1 MSQLTRWTGWVVCVA
16 ICLGA
21 GGLGA
26 AATNP
31 EIDGWYQTLAK
42 PSWNPPAY
50 IFGPV
55 WTCLFVLM
63 ATAAWII
70 WQSQGFRNAATPLTL
85 FACQLALNVAWS
97 WIFFGLHQPG
107 WACVEIVILWLAIL
121 ATAVTFFRHSQLA
134 AALLLPYL
142 AWVSFATILN
152 FTIWSLN
159 ATPT

>member
-1 MSQLTRWTGWVVCVA
+1 MVSN
-16 ICLGA
+16 A
-21 GGLGA
+21 G
-26 AATNP
+26 
-31 EIDGWYQTLAK
+31 QTLVESPRVSFWSGVDLPLRVNGNGSLDHLAVPRFQK
-42 PSWNPPAY
+42 CSHSLDAIRMPAGPECGLVVDLLRTPS
-50 IFGPV
+50 
-55 WTCLFVLM
+55 T
-63 ATAAWII
+63 
-70 WQSQGFRNAATPLTL
+70 
-85 FACQLALNVAWS
+85 
-97 WIFFGLHQPG
+97 G